1 MSSRVRRRFWPEAGI
16 ALLSAVLA
24 IVTSVRPDWIEGLT
38 GWDPDHHNGSFEWML
53 TAGLAVLALVLA
65 ALARHE
71 WRRPREISYSA

>member
-1 MSSRVRRRFWPEAGI
+1 MSLRVRRRFWPEAGL

-38 GWDPDHHNGSFEWML
+38 GWDPDHQNGSFEWML
-53 TAGLAVLALVLA
+53 TAGLAVLVLVLA

-71 WRRPREISYSA
+71 WHRPRAVSYSA